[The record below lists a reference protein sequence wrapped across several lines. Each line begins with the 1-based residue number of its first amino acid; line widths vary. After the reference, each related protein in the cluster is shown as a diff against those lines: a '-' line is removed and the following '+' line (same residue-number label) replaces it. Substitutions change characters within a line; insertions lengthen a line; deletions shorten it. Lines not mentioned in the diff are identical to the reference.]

1 VAAYGFNEGSGMI
14 VTDASGNGN
23 NGTISGATWTTS
35 GKYGNALMF
44 NGTSA
49 LVTVNDSNS
58 LDLTTGMTLEA
69 WLYPTAL
76 EGWRDVITK
85 GTDDIYHLTGSSDDS
100 TPALGGTFSPSVLR
114 GTSSLPLNAWTHLA
128 GTYDG
133 TTMRLYVN
141 GVQVSSQAQTGLIQT
156 STAALTMGG
165 DALHGQYFAGLIDEV
180 RIYNRALSVAEIQS
194 DMNPART
201 DDFNRADGA
210 LGPNWADLPE
220 GGVAIASG
228 QAVGTRSG
236 SSSGSYRIDG
246 SYNNDQYS
254 EITVTSS
261 PLSAW
266 IGASVRNQGNGNLY
280 LGIYY
285 ANGATP
291 QLRLY
296 KRLDGAWTQLG
307 ASYDCGTLAAGTK
320 LRVMVLGARLA
331 FLQDGVERIEVS
343 DADISGGAPGIM
355 IWDTDALDNWAGGDA
370 RFEAHYLSTDEN
382 GIESY
387 QMISAYNGYG
397 PHVLRVLRPDN
408 PAPGVAHHL
417 LYVLEVSPEGDTT
430 YGDGL
435 ETLRLLGAHNQ
446 YNVTL
451 IAPSFPTDP
460 WYADHPTDPNLK
472 YESFMSWE
480 LQPWVTTN
488 LTSTGSE
495 QHWLL
500 GFSKSGIG
508 GLDLLFKH
516 PDLFTLGA
524 FWDFPALGFTV
535 FDQFGSSSASNYGT
549 DANFQA
555 NYRLTAAFVQAHA
568 NPFLIDNRVW
578 ISGYLYFP
586 QEVADFDALLT
597 ATGIPHTLAPQTPRP
612 PHGWDSGWVPEAV
625 SGLYQNSINLGNQ

>member
-1 VAAYGFNEGSGMI
+1 MI

-44 NGTSA
+44 NGTNA

-69 WLYPTAL
+69 WVYPTAVG
-76 EGWRDVITK
+76 GWRDVITK
-85 GTDDIYHLTGSSDDS
+85 GTDDIYHLMGSSDDS

-114 GTSSLPLNAWTHLA
+114 GTSSLPLNTWTHLT

-141 GVQVSSQAQTGLIQT
+141 GVQVSSQAQTGPIQT

-194 DMNPART
+194 DMNTGRT

-220 GGVAIASG
+220 GGVSIASG

-266 IGASVRNQGNGNLY
+266 IGASVRNQANGNLY

-285 ANGATP
+285 ANGGAP
-291 QLRLY
+291 QLRLF

-307 ASYDCGTLAAGTK
+307 ASYDCGTLAPGTK

-343 DADISGGAPGIM
+343 DADISGGAPGIV

-417 LYVLEVSPEGDTT
+417 LYVLAVTPEGDTT

-451 IAPSFPTDP
+451 IAPSFPIDP

-472 YESFMSWE
+472 FESFMSWE
-480 LQPWVTTN
+480 LRPWATTN
-488 LTSTGSE
+488 LASTGSE

-535 FDQFGSSSASNYGT
+535 FDQFGGSSASNYGT

-555 NYRLTAAFVQAHA
+555 NYRLTAAFVHAHA
-568 NPFLIDNRVW
+568 NPFLTDNRVW
-578 ISGYLYFP
+578 ISGYLFFP

>member
-1 VAAYGFNEGSGMI
+1 MI

-58 LDLTTGMTLEA
+58 LDLTAGMTLEA
-69 WLYPTAL
+69 WLYPTAVG
-76 EGWRDVITK
+76 GWRDVITK
-85 GTDDIYHLTGSSDDS
+85 GTNDIYHLTGSSDDS

-141 GVQVSSQAQTGLIQT
+141 GVHVSTQAQTGPIQT

-165 DALHGQYFAGLIDEV
+165 DALHGQYFAGFIDEV

-194 DMNPART
+194 DMNTGRT

-210 LGPNWADLPE
+210 LGPNWVDLPE

-228 QAVGTRSG
+228 QAIGTHAG

-254 EITVTSS
+254 EITVTSN
-261 PLSAW
+261 PLSWW
-266 IGASVRNQGNGNLY
+266 IGASVRNQANGNLY

-285 ANGATP
+285 ANGGTP
-291 QLRLY
+291 QLRLF
-296 KRLDGAWTQLG
+296 KRLDGVWTQLG

-320 LRVMVLGARLA
+320 LRVMALGARLA

-343 DADISGGAPGIM
+343 DTDISGGAPGIM

-370 RFEAHYLSTDEN
+370 GFEAHYLSTDEN
-382 GIESY
+382 GVESY

-408 PAPGVAHHL
+408 PAPGVAHNL

-451 IAPSFPTDP
+451 IAPSFPIDP

-472 YESFMSWE
+472 FESFMSWE
-480 LQPWVTTN
+480 LQPWVTAN

-500 GFSKSGIG
+500 GFSKSGTG

-568 NPFLIDNRVW
+568 NPFLIDNRVLL
-578 ISGYLYFP
+578 SGYLYFQ

-597 ATGIPHTLAPQTPRP
+597 ATGIPHTLVPQTPRP
-612 PHGWDSGWVPEAV
+612 PHGWDSGWVPDAL